1 MRYGLIALALIGGVY
16 AGFFNSRGP
25 WAEYQ
30 KNQRR
35 AAAQRAEMLKL
46 ESKKAELVQQTARIE
61 TPLGMEMEARKAGF
75 RKRGEV
81 RINGF

>member
-1 MRYGLIALALIGGVY
+1 MRYGLIAMALFGGIY
-16 AGFFNSRGP
+16 AGVHLSRGP
-25 WAEYQ
+25 WNEYL
-30 KNQRR
+30 KHRDR

-75 RKRGEV
+75 RKKGEV